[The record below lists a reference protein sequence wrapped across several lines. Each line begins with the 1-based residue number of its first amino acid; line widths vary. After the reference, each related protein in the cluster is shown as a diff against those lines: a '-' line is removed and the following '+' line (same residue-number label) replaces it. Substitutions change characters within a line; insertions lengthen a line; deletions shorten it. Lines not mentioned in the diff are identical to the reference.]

1 MILTQAL
8 RYPFQGRGWNRR
20 LLALTLLQ
28 LIPVI
33 GQLMLLG
40 YGLEIVRAVYAG
52 EANLPPIRWQQALG
66 NGLRLMMAGLL
77 YCLPILIT
85 GAIIGMSTIGLRM
98 NTSSMGTLSIILSI
112 GIPLIAIVGGLLMS
126 SRKQTQ
132 TGAALKQ
139 APKSGSIFAKIV
151 PLFVM
156 ILAIFVLR
164 AVVSDANFSRPNA
177 ATIALYVI
185 LTLLISVIG
194 LGLGMG
200 GVRQAIMQRGLFS
213 PTTSI
218 TLLLQHRAT
227 TSILILNLFLL
238 GVITLLVSSLGLIL
252 LVLPGLFTIV
262 VCSLAMWYL
271 FTRYGMQIGIT
282 PINSTTSNNVSF
294 SETPTAV

>member
-1 MILTQAL
+1 MILTRAL
-8 RYPFQGRGWNRR
+8 RYPFQGRGWTRR

-28 LIPVI
+28 LLPVI

-52 EANLPPIRWQQALG
+52 EANLPPIRWLQALG
-66 NGLRLMMAGLL
+66 NGLRMILAGLL

-85 GAIIGMSTIGLRM
+85 GAIIGMSTIGLRV
-98 NTSSMGTLSIILSI
+98 NTSSMGTLSLILS
-112 GIPLIAIVGGLLMS
+112 PLIAIVGGLLMS
-126 SRKQTQ
+126 RRKQTQ
-132 TGAALKQ
+132 TGAAVKP
-139 APKSGSIFAKIV
+139 APKPGSIFAKIV

-156 ILAIFVLR
+156 ILAIFVLQ
-164 AVVSDANFSRPNA
+164 AVVSGANFSRPNA
-177 ATIALYVI
+177 AAIVLYVL

-194 LGLGMG
+194 LGLGLG
-200 GVRQAIMQRGLFS
+200 GVRQAIMQQGLFS

-218 TLLLQHRAT
+218 TLLLQHSAT

-238 GVITLLVSSLGLIL
+238 GIITLLVSSLGLIL

-262 VCSLAMWYL
+262 VGSLAMWYL
-271 FTRYGMQIGIT
+271 FAHYGMQIGIT
-282 PINSTTSNNVSF
+282 PINSTTTSNNVSF

>member
-1 MILTQAL
+1 MIPTQAL
-8 RYPFQGRGWNRR
+8 RYPFQGTGWTRR

-40 YGLEIVRAVYAG
+40 YRLEIVRAVYAG

-66 NGLRLMMAGLL
+66 NGLRMIMAGLL
-77 YCLPILIT
+77 YCLPIIIT
-85 GAIIGMSTIGLRM
+85 GAIIGMSTIGLRVD
-98 NTSSMGTLSIILSI
+98 TGSMGTLSIILSI
-112 GIPLIAIVGGLLMS
+112 GIPLIAIVGSLLMS
-126 SRKQTQ
+126 SRKQPQ

-139 APKSGSIFAKIV
+139 PPKPGSIFAKIV

-156 ILAIFVLR
+156 ILAIFVLQ

-177 ATIALYVI
+177 AAIALYVI

-194 LGLGMG
+194 LGLG

-218 TLLLQHRAT
+218 TLLLQHRST

-238 GVITLLVSSLGLIL
+238 GVITLLVSCLGLVL

-262 VCSLAMWYL
+262 VCSLAMGYL
-271 FTRYGMQIGIT
+271 FARYGMQIGIAS
-282 PINSTTSNNVSF
+282 INSTTTSNNVSF